1 MVSKASDDLP
11 EPDSPV
17 NTTRRS
23 RGISR
28 STFLRLCSRAPRI
41 VIARMAE
48 PALCWRFAL
57 ITSSISGDSRR
68 VDRAALGRVS
78 PEQPGSDAKGCAR
91 NIGRTRTDFQCSVQ
105 AINGLLRLGV
115 AMDLVAIAPTKRPAR
130 GRAFFSLKRFRSDG
144 HQYFVLTGPPQREL
158 MRAVTISPS

>member
-17 NTTRRS
+17 NTTSRS

-48 PALCWRFAL
+48 PALYWRFAL
-57 ITSSISGDSRR
+57 ITSSITGVPDALSAPCWGAHRRKAGDRTPVWVRSEHRKNARR
-68 VDRAALGRVS
+68 FPVLLASHQRFVGSQRFQAKACPALDAAWEPVRV
-78 PEQPGSDAKGCAR
+78 KK
-91 NIGRTRTDFQCSVQ
+91 TRQNS
-105 AINGLLRLGV
+105 
-115 AMDLVAIAPTKRPAR
+115 
-130 GRAFFSLKRFRSDG
+130 
-144 HQYFVLTGPPQREL
+144 E
-158 MRAVTISPS
+158 